1 MSRPPQY
8 PEFIEPGAPRWRRWW
23 LGLGLLYGVQC
34 ALLLML
40 WPEAQPRLQ
49 LWLWSALLPL
59 CWALVLAV
67 RVLVWQIALFN
78 RKVYLRTAQAATQ
91 RWWQQRSLGLPVQD
105 VLLLGPAGD
114 AQEHYLDLMKGVTP
128 PAVKTDTTPCMLR
141 CPLSLTVV
149 TERAPALA
157 RHLARLTLAL
167 PGLPGCWP
175 QVRALAW
182 VGDQSS
188 QAAFV
193 ETLARAGLVLPAPR
207 LPLQDLTDLDQLID
221 TFHHECRGADDW
233 LLCAGVV
240 SVTSVE
246 EGELAGEG
254 GFLWRVSRE
263 GRQLLHRGEYLE
275 SEAPAGLCAQV
286 QRYAALPGPPQTC
299 LALDGASLQGSVD
312 GGWAA
317 TEHQLAGHWGVLA
330 QLAPFIGMSLA
341 LLQAG
346 KAGQPC
352 GWLSQDGK
360 HRLAIGV
367 AVPHGNE

>member
-67 RVLVWQIALFN
+67 RVLAWQIALFN

-149 TERAPALA
+149 TRARPGAGPASGPLDPGAARTAWLLA
-157 RHLARLTLAL
+157 AGAGAGLGRGSKQ
-167 PGLPGCWP
+167 PGGVRRDAGPG
-175 QVRALAW
+175 R
-182 VGDQSS
+182 
-188 QAAFV
+188 
-193 ETLARAGLVLPAPR
+193 GLVLPAPR

-221 TFHHECRGADDW
+221 TFHPTNAVAPTIGCCVPGWCR
-233 LLCAGVV
+233 
-240 SVTSVE
+240 
-246 EGELAGEG
+246 
-254 GFLWRVSRE
+254 
-263 GRQLLHRGEYLE
+263 
-275 SEAPAGLCAQV
+275 
-286 QRYAALPGPPQTC
+286 
-299 LALDGASLQGSVD
+299 
-312 GGWAA
+312 
-317 TEHQLAGHWGVLA
+317 
-330 QLAPFIGMSLA
+330 
-341 LLQAG
+341 
-346 KAGQPC
+346 
-352 GWLSQDGK
+352 
-360 HRLAIGV
+360 
-367 AVPHGNE
+367 